1 VRKVTSAATRGVI
14 AISGRFAPVL
24 AKHTKHLSLVDTQEA
39 LTAQWGS
46 R

>member
-1 VRKVTSAATRGVI
+1 MTGLNRAIQKYSPIVSGV
-14 AISGRFAPVL
+14 FTPVL
-24 AKHTKHLSLVDTQEA
+24 AKHTNKLNLVDTQEA